1 MPSAAADLQRIRAKI
16 GGAIL
21 FFVQTTTRAE
31 LPTYSSVGRYSA
43 MLWTMSLFLGS
54 LRKFWKANL
63 ALVDLLR
70 DIG

>member
-1 MPSAAADLQRIRAKI
+1 MPSAAADLQRMRAKI

-31 LPTYSSVGRYSA
+31 LPTDSSVGRY
-43 MLWTMSLFLGS
+43 WTMSLFLGS
-54 LRKFWKANL
+54 LRQSRKANL
-63 ALVDLLR
+63 ALVDLTR